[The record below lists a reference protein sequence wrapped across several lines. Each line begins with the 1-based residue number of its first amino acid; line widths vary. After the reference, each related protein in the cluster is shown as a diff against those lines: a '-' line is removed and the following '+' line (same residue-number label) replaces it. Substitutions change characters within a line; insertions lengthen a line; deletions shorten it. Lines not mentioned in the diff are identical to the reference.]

1 VPAFYTVQVFH
12 EIHSRRRAHPTAWRL
27 FLATKNLKM
36 KTTLFFLLIFLF
48 AAAPLA
54 AQRTARIVQ
63 MRPEQVKL
71 PELGKAKMY
80 FVEAEVNGS
89 VELLL
94 ISAAAP
100 IAAGDQV
107 CLVEA
112 HDTPRHI
119 VVFGARYYCY
129 MSKYLRHR

>member
-1 VPAFYTVQVFH
+1 MRYIRAA
-12 EIHSRRRAHPTAWRL
+12 RAHPTARRL
-27 FLATKNLKM
+27 LLPTKNLKM
-36 KTTLFFLLIFLF
+36 KTTLFFLLILF
-48 AAAPLA
+48 AAPLA

-89 VELLL
+89 MELLL

-112 HDTPRHI
+112 QDVPRHI
-119 VVFGARYYCY
+119 VVYGARYYCY

>member
-1 VPAFYTVQVFH
+1 
-12 EIHSRRRAHPTAWRL
+12 
-27 FLATKNLKM
+27 M
-36 KTTLFFLLIFLF
+36 KTTLFFLLILF

-63 MRPEQVKL
+63 IRPEQVKL
-71 PELGKAKMY
+71 PELGKAKMYMY

-129 MSKYLRHR
+129 MTKYLRHR

>member
-1 VPAFYTVQVFH
+1 MRYIRAA
-12 EIHSRRRAHPTAWRL
+12 RAHPTARRL
-27 FLATKNLKM
+27 LLPTKNLKM
-36 KTTLFFLLIFLF
+36 KTTLFFLLILF

-80 FVEAEVNGS
+80 FVEAEVNGHL
-89 VELLL
+89 ELLL

-119 VVFGARYYCY
+119 VVYGARYYCY

>member
-1 VPAFYTVQVFH
+1 
-12 EIHSRRRAHPTAWRL
+12 
-27 FLATKNLKM
+27 M
-36 KTTLFFLLIFLF
+36 KTLFFLLILF
-48 AAAPLA
+48 ASAPLA

-63 MRPEQVKL
+63 MRTEQVKL
-71 PELGKAKMY
+71 PELGKQKMY
-80 FVEAEVNGS
+80 FVEAEVEGR

-100 IAAGDQV
+100 ISAGDQV

-129 MSKYLRHR
+129 MTKYLRHR

>member
-1 VPAFYTVQVFH
+1 MRYIRAA
-12 EIHSRRRAHPTAWRL
+12 RAHPTARRL
-27 FLATKNLKM
+27 LLPTKNLKM
-36 KTTLFFLLIFLF
+36 KTTLFFLLILF

-63 MRPEQVKL
+63 IRPEQVKL
-71 PELGKAKMY
+71 PELGKAKMYMY

-129 MSKYLRHR
+129 MTKYLRHR

>member
-1 VPAFYTVQVFH
+1 
-12 EIHSRRRAHPTAWRL
+12 
-27 FLATKNLKM
+27 M
-36 KTTLFFLLIFLF
+36 KTTLFFLLILF
-48 AAAPLA
+48 AAPLA

-89 VELLL
+89 MELLL

-112 HDTPRHI
+112 QDVPRHI
-119 VVFGARYYCY
+119 VVYGARYYCY

>member
-1 VPAFYTVQVFH
+1 MRYIRAA
-12 EIHSRRRAHPTAWRL
+12 RAHPTARRL
-27 FLATKNLKM
+27 LLPTKNLKM
-36 KTTLFFLLIFLF
+36 KTTLFFLLILF

-80 FVEAEVNGS
+80 FVEVEVNGS

-119 VVFGARYYCY
+119 VVYGARYYCY

>member
-1 VPAFYTVQVFH
+1 MRYIRAA
-12 EIHSRRRAHPTAWRL
+12 RAHPTARRL
-27 FLATKNLKM
+27 LLPTKNLKM
-36 KTTLFFLLIFLF
+36 KTTLFFLLILF
-48 AAAPLA
+48 AAPLA

-89 VELLL
+89 MELLL

-129 MSKYLRHR
+129 MTKYLRHR